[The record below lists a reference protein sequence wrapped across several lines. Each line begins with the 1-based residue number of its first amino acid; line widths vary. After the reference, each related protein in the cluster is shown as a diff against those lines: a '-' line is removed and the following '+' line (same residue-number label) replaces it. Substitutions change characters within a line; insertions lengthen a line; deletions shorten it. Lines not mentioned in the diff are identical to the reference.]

1 MTNQGQEGSQ
11 HQGKD
16 WEAPYIKESAQEKLS
31 AMLQVTAR
39 GRGRQGWVT
48 HDGCCY
54 GDSMVRCPRFNQSP
68 CPHIV
73 FHNIPP
79 HFQAMEDWLYEEGE
93 DTTKSVY
100 IAKLEELKKTGGCGK
115 SAGSVA
121 AAHVHA
127 LYSFHHLPCL
137 GIPG

>member
-1 MTNQGQEGSQ
+1 
-11 HQGKD
+11 
-16 WEAPYIKESAQEKLS
+16 
-31 AMLQVTAR
+31 
-39 GRGRQGWVT
+39 
-48 HDGCCY
+48 
-54 GDSMVRCPRFNQSP
+54 
-68 CPHIV
+68 
-73 FHNIPP
+73 
-79 HFQAMEDWLYEEGE
+79 MEDWLYEEGE